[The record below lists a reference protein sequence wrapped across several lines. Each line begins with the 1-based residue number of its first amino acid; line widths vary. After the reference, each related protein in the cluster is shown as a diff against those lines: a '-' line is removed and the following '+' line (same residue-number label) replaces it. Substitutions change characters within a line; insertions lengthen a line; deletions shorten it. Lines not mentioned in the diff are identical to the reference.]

1 MKAVFTEKGNVAI
14 GLATIIKNGPYTVK
28 VLQPSRNPV
37 AMQDIIDAL
46 KASPIYGM
54 RAYLYDLLPPREA
67 DKMFSILPNGEL
79 EYR

>member
-37 AMQDIIDAL
+37 AMQDIYDAL
-46 KASPIYGM
+46 KASPVYGM
-54 RAYLYDLLPPREA
+54 KKYLYHLLPPSEA
-67 DKMFSILPNGEL
+67 DKVFIILPNGEL